1 MITIDLTAP
10 VVGKSL
16 IGRDEWVELFIDN
29 FVNKPNRTGAEQY
42 ALVAPRR
49 TGKTSILLETYN
61 RLFEKTA
68 ADHIIPLYFNLE
80 EILVSGSIAS
90 FPESYLS
97 QLYACIFN
105 YRLGKKVYSYRNLE
119 IPQALELSKTY
130 GYHDYLVETLRM
142 MKYDRSLG
150 FLPAFR
156 VVALP
161 GDISRDTGQFFA
173 VFVDEVQEAL
183 QIYKETGISIL
194 MAYRDNWD
202 HFSMIKSKVFHVFTG
217 SAASLMSKEVLG
229 GESCLFGRI
238 RHKDLPN
245 LNPPAVNRLIDFHTN
260 GPAPIWTSE
269 ARTAL
274 FEVTGGHPFYAKCLV
289 KSLLEQDLSIIKVPG
304 IEDVYKKELSTGIIC
319 ETLKDDFS
327 RYLSRYKD
335 PELLEQILKRILDTA
350 DEEGFTTPKQL
361 HQVPGWNSDAAKYL
375 ENCDIIRFNSYV
387 CFLDPVFRDW
397 FKHIYC
403 IYIKENKTLEQSKLD
418 FSDTTARRLVN
429 DIGFLFQRLV
439 RMVTGFFNG
448 QTVDGVLFGRE
459 NSEVILPVISSADVE
474 WSFYWPSSS
483 KQEEQYRIDVT
494 GFGKD
499 KDKPGESQLWFVECK
514 YWQAKKVGIPQLKEL
529 LLKERK
535 FREARQFSG
544 KLVCWFCSKDKLAPR
559 EQEFCRK
566 NNIYSSCAD
575 DLEQLM
581 QQLLQGFQENR
592 VGQSL

>member
-42 ALVAPRR
+42 ALTAPRR

-61 RLFEKTA
+61 RLFDKTA
-68 ADHIIPLYFNLE
+68 ADHIIPMYFNLE
-80 EILVSGSIAS
+80 EILVSSSIAS
-90 FPESYLS
+90 FPESYLL

-119 IPQALELSKTY
+119 IPKALELSKTY

-142 MKYDRSLG
+142 MKYDRSRG

-173 VFVDEVQEAL
+173 VLVDEVQEAL
-183 QIYKETGISIL
+183 QIYKETGIGIL

-217 SAASLMSKEVLG
+217 SAASLVSKEVLG

-245 LNPPAVNRLIDFHTN
+245 LKPPAVNRLIDFHTN
-260 GPAPIWTSE
+260 GPSPVWTSE

-289 KSLLEQDLSIIKVPG
+289 KNLLEQNLSLIKVP
-304 IEDVYKKELSTGIIC
+304 EVEAAYKKELSVGIIY

-327 RYLSRYKD
+327 KYLSRYKD
-335 PELLEQILKRILDTA
+335 PELLEQILKRIVDTE

-361 HQVPGWNSDAAKYL
+361 HQVPGWDSEAAKYL
-375 ENCDIIRFNSYV
+375 EDCDIIQFNSYV

-397 FKHIYC
+397 FEHIYWV
-403 IYIKENKTLEQSKLD
+403 YVKEKMPMKKSKPD
-418 FSDTTARRLVN
+418 MAGTTANRLVN
-429 DIGFLFQRLV
+429 DIGFLFQRMV
-439 RMVTGFFNG
+439 RMVVSFFNG
-448 QTVDGVLFGRE
+448 QTVTGALLGRG
-459 NSEVILPVISSADVE
+459 NQEVILPVIEQADLE
-474 WSFYWPSSS
+474 WSFYWPSLK
-483 KQEEQYRIDVT
+483 KQEKEYQFDVT
-494 GFGKD
+494 GFCLD
-499 KDKPGESQLWFVECK
+499 KKRDGNPEVWFVECK
-514 YWQAKKVGIPQLKEL
+514 YWESRKPGIPQLEEL
-529 LLKERK
+529 LLKKEK
-535 FREARQFSG
+535 FREARKYKG
-544 KLVCWFCSKDKLAPR
+544 ELKCWFCSKNKLAPP

-566 NNIYSSCAD
+566 NDIYFSCAD
-575 DLEQLM
+575 QVEQLM
-581 QQLLQGFQENR
+581 QQLH
-592 VGQSL
+592 QSSRETGDGE